1 MDASV
6 GAGVCQ
12 DGVKSESHK
21 TVLIAL
27 AANLLIGIAKLV
39 AGVISGSAAML
50 AEAAHSVAD
59 TANQVFLLASL
70 SFSER
75 KPDENHPFGY
85 GKERFLW
92 SFMAAIFI
100 FVSGALF
107 SVYEGVT
114 RLLHGGEKTSFPIA
128 YAVLVLGICLE
139 GLSLIRAARQTRD
152 DAARQQR
159 GVRRY
164 VRTSR
169 DPTTKTVLF
178 EDSAAVTG
186 LLIALVGL
194 ILSQVTGSHVFDA
207 LASILIGCLLAVIA
221 SLLWHDTRGLLI
233 GEAALPEERDKLRAV
248 LDECGGVDEVVE
260 MLTMALG
267 PTSLLVAAKLDL
279 AADLDSDQIEQLA
292 ADLERSLRDAVPGV
306 AYVFLDPTH
315 RREKPVVSA
324 TS

>member
-1 MDASV
+1 MN
-6 GAGVCQ
+6 
-12 DGVKSESHK
+12 SESRK

-27 AANLLIGIAKLV
+27 AANLLIGIAKLA
-39 AGVISGSAAML
+39 AGIISGSAAML

-59 TANQVFLLASL
+59 TANQLFLLASL

-75 KPDENHPFGY
+75 QPDEAHPFGY

-107 SVYEGVT
+107 SIYEGVS
-114 RLLHGGEKTSFPIA
+114 RLLHGSEEASYTAA
-128 YAVLVLGICLE
+128 YIVLVLGMGLE
-139 GLSLIRAARQTRD
+139 GFSLVRAARQTRA
-152 DAARQQR
+152 DAARQER
-159 GVRRY
+159 AVRRY

-169 DPTTKTVLF
+169 DPTIKTVLF

-186 LLIALVGL
+186 LLLALVGL

-207 LASILIGCLLAVIA
+207 LASILIGVLLAVIA
-221 SLLWHDTRGLLI
+221 YFLWRDTRGLLI
-233 GEAALPEERDKLRAV
+233 GEAALPEEREKLRAV
-248 LDECGGVDEVVE
+248 LDGCGGVDEVVE
-260 MLTMALG
+260 LLTMALG
-267 PTSLLVAAKLDL
+267 PTSLLVAARLDL
-279 AADLDSDQIEQLA
+279 ARNLDSDEIEQLS
-292 ADLERSLRDAVPGV
+292 ADLERKLREAVPGV

-315 RREKPVVSA
+315 RREKPAVSA

>member
-1 MDASV
+1 MSPPAM
-6 GAGVCQ
+6 
-12 DGVKSESHK
+12 KSESHK

-27 AANLLIGIAKLV
+27 AANALIGVAKLG
-39 AGVISGSAAML
+39 AGLITGSAAML

-75 KPDENHPFGY
+75 KPDEEHPFGY

-107 SVYEGVT
+107 SIYEGVS
-114 RLLHGGEKTSFPIA
+114 RLLHGSEDASYTAA
-128 YAVLVLGICLE
+128 YVVLVLGICLE
-139 GLSLIRAARQTRD
+139 GFSLIRAARQTRA

-186 LLIALVGL
+186 LLVAMVGL
-194 ILSQVTGSHVFDA
+194 LLSQLTGSHVFDA

-221 SLLWHDTRGLLI
+221 FFLWRDTRGLLI
-233 GEAALPEERDKLRAV
+233 GEAALPEEREKLHAV

-260 MLTMALG
+260 LLTMALG
-267 PTSLLVAAKLDL
+267 PTSLLVAARLDL
-279 AADLDSDQIEQLA
+279 ARDLDSDEVEQLA
-292 ADLERSLRDAVPGV
+292 ADLERQLRDAVPGV

-315 RREKPVVSA
+315 RREKPAVSA

>member
-1 MDASV
+1 MD
-6 GAGVCQ
+6 
-12 DGVKSESHK
+12 SESRK

-27 AANLLIGIAKLV
+27 AANALIGIAKFA
-39 AGVISGSAAML
+39 AGLISGSAAML

-59 TANQVFLLASL
+59 TANQLFLLASL

-75 KPDENHPFGY
+75 KPDEEHPFGY

-107 SVYEGVT
+107 SIYEGVS
-114 RLLHGGEKTSFPIA
+114 RLLHGSGEASYTAA
-128 YAVLVLGICLE
+128 YVVLVLGICLE
-139 GLSLIRAARQTRD
+139 GFSLIRAARQTRE
-152 DAARQQR
+152 DAQR
-159 GVRRY
+159 SRRRVRRY

-186 LLIALVGL
+186 LLLALVGL
-194 ILSQVTGSHVFDA
+194 VLSQITGSHVFDA

-221 SLLWHDTRGLLI
+221 YYLWRDTRGLLI
-233 GEAALPEERDKLRAV
+233 GESALPEEREKLRRV
-248 LDECGGVDEVVE
+248 LDDCDGVDEVVE

-267 PTSLLVAAKLDL
+267 PASLLVAARLDL
-279 AADLDSDQIEQLA
+279 APDLDSDEVEQLA
-292 ADLERSLRDAVPGV
+292 AELEGELREAVPGV
-306 AYVFLDPTH
+306 EYVFLDPTH
-315 RREKPVVSA
+315 RREKPAVSA

>member
-1 MDASV
+1 
-6 GAGVCQ
+6 
-12 DGVKSESHK
+12 VKSESHK

-27 AANLLIGIAKLV
+27 GANAGIFVAKLAAGIAT
-39 AGVISGSAAML
+39 GSAAML

-59 TANQVFLLASL
+59 TANQLFLLASL

-75 KPDENHPFGY
+75 KPDADHPFGY

-107 SVYEGVT
+107 SVYQGVS
-114 RLLHGGEKTSFPIA
+114 RLLEGSGEASYTAA
-128 YAVLVLGICLE
+128 YVVLVLGLGLE
-139 GLSLIRAARQTRD
+139 GFSLIRAARQTRD
-152 DAARQQR
+152 DAARTQR

-178 EDSAAVTG
+178 EDSAAVIG
-186 LLIALVGL
+186 LLVALAGL
-194 ILSQVTGSHVFDA
+194 VLSQVTGTHAFDA
-207 LASILIGCLLAVIA
+207 FASILIGLLLGVIA
-221 SLLWHDTRGLLI
+221 YLLWRDTRGLLI
-233 GEAALPEERDKLRAV
+233 GEAALPEEREKLRAV
-248 LDECGGVDEVVE
+248 LDECEGVDEVVE

-267 PTSLLVAAKLDL
+267 PQSLLVAARLDL
-279 AADLDSDQIEQLA
+279 AADLDSDAVEELA
-292 ADLERSLRDAVPGV
+292 ADLERALREAVPGV

-315 RREKPVVSA
+315 RREKPVASA

>member
-1 MDASV
+1 V
-6 GAGVCQ
+6 N
-12 DGVKSESHK
+12 SESRK

-27 AANLLIGIAKLV
+27 GANAGIFVAKLV
-39 AGVISGSAAML
+39 AGIVTGSAAML

-59 TANQVFLLASL
+59 TANQLFLLASL

-75 KPDENHPFGY
+75 KPDAHHPFGY

-107 SVYEGVT
+107 SIYEGVS
-114 RLLHGGEKTSFPIA
+114 RLLEGGGETSYGAA
-128 YAVLVLGICLE
+128 YVVLVLGIGLE
-139 GLSLIRAARQTRD
+139 GFSLLRAARQTRD
-152 DAARQQR
+152 DAARKQR

-178 EDSAAVTG
+178 EDSAAVIG
-186 LLIALVGL
+186 LLLALAGL
-194 ILSQVTGSHVFDA
+194 GLSQLTGQHAFDA
-207 LASILIGCLLAVIA
+207 LASIFIGALLACIA
-221 SLLWHDTRGLLI
+221 FLLWRDTRGLLI
-233 GEAALPEERDKLRAV
+233 GEAALPEEQDALRAV
-248 LDECGGVDEVVE
+248 LDECNGVDEVVDL
-260 MLTMALG
+260 LTMALG
-267 PTSLLVAAKLDL
+267 PATLLVAARLDLAPDLDSDAVEEL
-279 AADLDSDQIEQLA
+279 AADLDRA
-292 ADLERSLRDAVPGV
+292 LREAVPGV